1 MIFLYRII
9 SSFLYPLLVV
19 LIFLRKYFDK
29 EHIKRYKEKIFISS
43 FNVDRKLN
51 TELIWFHAASIGEL
65 KSILPIINQL
75 EKDKNN
81 FEYLITT
88 TTLSSSKI
96 AENQIKKFK
105 NMHHRFFP
113 LDVSFLIKAFLVK
126 WQPKVLFLV
135 DSEIWPNLILLCKR
149 KKIPVALINARITA
163 KSFNRWMF
171 FPKTAKYIFNSFRL
185 CLTSNQETKSFLN
198 KLNVILN
205 YIIERKN

>member
-19 LIFLRKYFDK
+19 LIFLRKYLDK

-51 TELIWFHAASIGEL
+51 TELIWFHAASVGEL

-96 AENQIKKFK
+96 AENQI
-105 NMHHRFFP
+105 
-113 LDVSFLIKAFLVK
+113 L
-126 WQPKVLFLV
+126 KV
-135 DSEIWPNLILLCKR
+135 
-149 KKIPVALINARITA
+149 
-163 KSFNRWMF
+163 
-171 FPKTAKYIFNSFRL
+171 
-185 CLTSNQETKSFLN
+185 
-198 KLNVILN
+198 
-205 YIIERKN
+205 

>member
-19 LIFLRKYFDK
+19 LIFLRKYLDK

-43 FNVDRKLN
+43 FNVNRKLN

-96 AENQIKKFK
+96 AENQIKNFK
-105 NMHHRFFP
+105 NIDHRFFP

-135 DSEIWPNLILLCKR
+135 DSEIWPNLILL
-149 KKIPVALINARITA
+149 
-163 KSFNRWMF
+163 
-171 FPKTAKYIFNSFRL
+171 
-185 CLTSNQETKSFLN
+185 
-198 KLNVILN
+198 
-205 YIIERKN
+205 